1 MGDRVNVNP
10 QEISR
15 AGVTPTYNAASADN
29 NSFVNDGRTLV
40 QVLNVGAEM
49 TVTIVTPGT
58 VDGLAI
64 TDRAVVVPLTT
75 GNKMIGP
82 FPPDIYNQS
91 DGKVH
96 LNWSRSSDVTFA
108 VMRMS

>member
-1 MGDRVNVNP
+1 MSRTAATV
-10 QEISR
+10 QQMSR
-15 AGVTPTYNAASADN
+15 AGVTPTYNAAHADN
-29 NSFVNDGRTLV
+29 NYFANDGRTLL

-49 TVTIVTPGT
+49 TVTIQTPGT

-64 TDRAVVVPLTT
+64 SDRAVVVPLTT

-91 DGKVH
+91 DGTVYVD
-96 LNWSRSSDVTFA
+96 WSRTSDVTFA
-108 VMRMS
+108 VMRM

>member
-1 MGDRVNVNP
+1 MGSRVTVTA
-10 QEISR
+10 QELSR

-29 NSFVNDGRTLV
+29 NAFSNDGRTMV

-49 TVTIVTPGT
+49 TVTIPTPGT

-64 TDRAVVVPLTT
+64 TDLAVVVPLTT

-91 DGKVH
+91 TGEVY

-108 VMRMS
+108 VLRM